1 MRLYLSCHAVFHR
14 RTSFCY
20 LIHLCYI
27 SSVSLYRIKLFYYN
41 QKSAIRH
48 LMSDALTRYICP
60 LSTYNTFIIIHAPAI
75 LSTVSCILG
84 YEFLFNVFRSFI
96 HNCCFRAYSSCFH
109 AYLITFLKTD
119 CKNFSSFSILFRLFY
134 NPDFCIL

>member
-1 MRLYLSCHAVFHR
+1 MLSFTGGHLPVIRCISAMLAVYCFI
-14 RTSFCY
+14 TLNYF
-20 LIHLCYI
+20 II
-27 SSVSLYRIKLFYYN
+27 N

-48 LMSDALTRYICP
+48 PMSNALTRYMCP

-109 AYLITFLKTD
+109 ASLITFLKTG

>member
-1 MRLYLSCHAVFHR
+1 MLSFTGGHLPVIRCISAMLAVYCFI
-14 RTSFCY
+14 TLNYF
-20 LIHLCYI
+20 II
-27 SSVSLYRIKLFYYN
+27 N

-48 LMSDALTRYICP
+48 PMSNALTRYMCP
-60 LSTYNTFIIIHAPAI
+60 LSTYSTFIIIHAPAI

-109 AYLITFLKTD
+109 AYLITFLKTS
-119 CKNFSSFSILFRLFY
+119 CKNFSSFSSFSILFRLFY